1 MVAEHLGPDIYADPA
16 FPTLLGRLR
25 AVELGGHDV
34 QAEFTEAFE
43 QRSMT
48 GAGSQAQ
55 VMHWRVGK
63 LVEDRT
69 PDYTAEEVTERTRAT
84 VRPAWE
90 ELAEQHRDRAAA
102 TGDRVETFLATLAG
116 KAGERT
122 EELGAAAAAEPPAWA
137 TEWLGPLPD
146 QQADL
151 DAHRQWVVDA
161 GQVAAYREYR
171 GVPDTQISIGEAPAP
186 SQQLAHELWTRA
198 AAVGAGDPR
207 AIDWRQATDAHL
219 RDAIERWEREQQWS
233 PPQVSAELGEA
244 LALAHDASNDAV
256 LGRARL
262 DTMAPD
268 DPGRERLEARVR
280 ADEVMAEQ
288 ATGFAASLDAGHT
301 ARARRGIDLS
311 DTIDPTVDSE
321 RPTGTT
327 KPEPEQHATREEQQV
342 LPLDLEPQ
350 GQGRSAEQGRGTEQ
364 DREAEQGR
372 DNDRVER
379 HQRFLDGI
387 AATRERQLAEI
398 DPDRQLSPEA
408 RNAALRERNLQ
419 EFTAELRAQH
429 GQRLRTRIPAPA
441 QRSTTDTALFD
452 DLPIRDRR
460 ARSRGR

>member
-1 MVAEHLGPDIYADPA
+1 MAYLVTEVDPDPHAPQRVRDTAEARLVQILERSGTDEAAISVRDAAVAELASLHTLGDYHDRVATERGHSRHAAVVAEHLGPDIYADPA

-34 QAEFTEAFE
+34 QAVFTEAFE

-102 TGDRVETFLATLAG
+102 TGNRVETFLATLAG

-186 SQQLAHELWTRA
+186 SQRLAHELWTRA

-301 ARARRGIDLS
+301 ARAAWWEHATPQREAAAGARAELTRPKRHHRPDRRQRTPDRYHEARARAAR
-311 DTIDPTVDSE
+311 DPRGAAGPPTRPRAPGTGSE
-321 RPTGTT
+321 R
-327 KPEPEQHATREEQQV
+327 
-342 LPLDLEPQ
+342 
-350 GQGRSAEQGRGTEQ
+350 
-364 DREAEQGR
+364 
-372 DNDRVER
+372 
-379 HQRFLDGI
+379 
-387 AATRERQLAEI
+387 
-398 DPDRQLSPEA
+398 
-408 RNAALRERNLQ
+408 
-419 EFTAELRAQH
+419 RA
-429 GQRLRTRIPAPA
+429 GPRY
-441 QRSTTDTALFD
+441 
-452 DLPIRDRR
+452 
-460 ARSRGR
+460 